1 MIDLRTV
8 TLDDLTP
15 ESIRSDPEIQA
26 MNKAL
31 EPEVRDVAS
40 AIVKAVIWPAIDE
53 QPEDVL
59 DALAW
64 HFRIL
69 QLEGWLYASLDEKR
83 SLIKDI
89 FELYARAG
97 TVWSVKRI
105 FDIVGEAAT
114 ISEWFEYGGSAYR
127 FQAFLSVSESGITS
141 GKIRAIKDMMDVY
154 KPVRAVLEQLLL
166 KCQSEGVSYMAGG
179 SNIALTVKLGDF

>member
-8 TLDDLTP
+8 TLDDVTP

-59 DALAW
+59 DAVAW
-64 HFRIL
+64 GFHIL
-69 QLEGWLYASLDEKR
+69 SLEGWTYASLDEKR
-83 SLIKDI
+83 SLIKEV

-97 TVWSVKRI
+97 TVWSVKRLFGVI
-105 FDIVGEAAT
+105 GESGT
-114 ISEWFEYGGSAYR
+114 IQEWFDYGGSAFYFR
-127 FQAFLSVSESGITS
+127 MHLWISDDGITAD
-141 GKIRAIKDMMDVY
+141 KIRALKNLVAFY
-154 KPVRAVLEQLLL
+154 KPARSFLETLTLHYDESGTTYL
-166 KCQSEGVSYMAGG
+166 G
-179 SNIALTVKLGDF
+179 SGCNIGLIVKLGDF